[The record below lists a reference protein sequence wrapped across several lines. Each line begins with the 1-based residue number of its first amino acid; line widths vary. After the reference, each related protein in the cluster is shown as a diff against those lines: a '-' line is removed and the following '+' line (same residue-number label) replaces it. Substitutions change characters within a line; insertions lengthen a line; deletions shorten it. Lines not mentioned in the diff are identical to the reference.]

1 MKSKLPGRAIR
12 LTEVCHMTG
21 ASRATEWR
29 WVKGRSDFPRPFKLS
44 DAITVWDEGE
54 VRSWIGRQMARRCA

>member
-1 MKSKLPGRAIR
+1 MKLEPTNRAIR
-12 LTEVCHMTG
+12 LSEVCQMTG
-21 ASRATEWR
+21 ASRATVWR
-29 WVKGRSDFPRPFKLS
+29 WVKARPDFPRPFKLS